1 MSSSRSRSRSRIR
14 AGARNWRWSWS
25 RSQGA
30 GYSYKDGR
38 DCWLAGAEGKE
49 QELLL
54 RDAEVEGGPQ
64 QLALQVIILCLLGVG
79 VMEHLDPSNH
89 SGNNR
94 VSLLSLY
101 ILSFWSLTLL
111 LLPLLSLYLLSC
123 SKNKLNKN
131 RAKLLDL
138 NLKIPRKEC
147 AIFNTPNFCVQL
159 PKHQQTNQQTNQPT
173 NQPTKYR
180 AFQISFVGLGGQGKS

>member
-1 MSSSRSRSRSRIR
+1 
-14 AGARNWRWSWS
+14 
-25 RSQGA
+25 
-30 GYSYKDGR
+30 
-38 DCWLAGAEGKE
+38 
-49 QELLL
+49 
-54 RDAEVEGGPQ
+54 
-64 QLALQVIILCLLGVG
+64 
-79 VMEHLDPSNH
+79 MEHLDPSNH
-89 SGNNR
+89 SGNKR

-111 LLPLLSLYLLSC
+111 LLPLLSPYLLSC

-180 AFQISFVGLGGQGKS
+180 AFQISFVGLGGQGKCCVWQYQCHCHQHNNGITVTTDTRVTMLRFSPHCISTLPSVFIPSRS